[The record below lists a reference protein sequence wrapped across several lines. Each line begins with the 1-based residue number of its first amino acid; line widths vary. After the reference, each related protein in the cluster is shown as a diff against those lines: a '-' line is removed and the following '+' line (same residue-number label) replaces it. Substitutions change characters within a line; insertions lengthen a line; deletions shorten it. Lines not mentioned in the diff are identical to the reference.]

1 MENPLPTYGQYE
13 ILVRRYLLIEDITI
27 GSGKDPFIV
36 RYRGHLTGESH
47 IQYDQLAEA
56 LRPYNITPLFRP
68 DGDRHAILL
77 IPGLP
82 QPKPSNPRTN
92 LIFFLLALI
101 CVWWTGGLYA
111 LGEEITTLSFGQQL
125 LAIIRLGWP
134 YTLALL
140 SILGAHE
147 FAHYF
152 IARRNGV
159 NVTLPYFIPLPPF
172 ISPFGTLGAVINMRS
187 IPKNRRVLFDVGVA
201 GPIAGLVIAIPVLLY
216 GLSTSTL
223 STLPQTITQPG
234 TQGMEGNSILY
245 LLLKYLVFGQLLPA
259 PVSYETTPLLYW
271 LRYFFTG
278 RPFPFG
284 GLDVSL
290 NAVAWAGWTGLL
302 VTAINL
308 IPAGTLDGGH
318 IIASLL
324 GERVRKL
331 FPYIMGAMILLVLA
345 SSSWLLMAAL
355 IFFLGRVYA
364 EPLDTITKLDP
375 PRRLLG
381 VIMIIVFFLIFMPAP
396 LSIF

>member
-13 ILVRRYLLIEDITI
+13 ILVRRYLRIEDITI

-36 RYRGHLTGESH
+36 RYRGYLTGDSQT
-47 IQYDQLAEA
+47 QYDQLANA
-56 LRPYNITPLFRP
+56 LQPYNVTPLFRP
-68 DGDRHAILL
+68 DANRHAILI

-82 QPKPSNPRTN
+82 RPKPANPRTN

-111 LGEEITTLSFGQQL
+111 LGEQVGQMKFWQEF
-125 LAIIRLGWP
+125 LAIVRLGWP

-140 SILGAHE
+140 GILGAHE
-147 FAHYF
+147 FSHYLV
-152 IARRNGV
+152 ARRNGV
-159 NVTLPYFIPLPPF
+159 DVTLPYFIPLPPF

-201 GPIAGLVIAIPVLLY
+201 GPIAGLIIAIPVLLY
-216 GLSTSTL
+216 GLSTSPL
-223 STLPQTITQPG
+223 STLPTSLAQPG
-234 TQGMEGNSILY
+234 THGMEGNSILY
-245 LLLKYLVFGQLLPA
+245 LLLKYLVFGQWLPA
-259 PVSYETTPLLYW
+259 PVSYEISPIVHW
-271 LRYFFTG
+271 LRYLFTG

-318 IIASLL
+318 IVASLF
-324 GERVRKL
+324 GERARKL
-331 FPYIMGAMILLVLA
+331 FPYIMGAMLLLVLL
-345 SSSWLLMAAL
+345 STSWLLMAVI
-355 IFFLGRVYA
+355 IFFMGRIYA
-364 EPLDTITKLDP
+364 EPLDTITQLTP
-375 PRRLLG
+375 WRRALG
-381 VIMIIVFFLIFMPAP
+381 IVMIVIFFLIFMPAP